1 MSYFSKL
8 HLGSRVSVKTTE
20 FDLGGLPIYQDAT
33 DATTKLA
40 TQHEVSDAI
49 DGVNLTMATMKSKL
63 VAIDAELASMPP
75 AVEIANITKA
85 ITNLV
90 FQMEQLYFN
99 STGST
104 TLPLPPAT
112 TASSSSTTTP
122 P

>member
-8 HLGSRVSVKTTE
+8 HLGSKVSVKSTE

-33 DATTKLA
+33 DATSKLA

-49 DGVNLTMATMKSKL
+49 DGVNLTIVGVKAKL
-63 VAIDAELASMPP
+63 VEIKAVVDLMPP
-75 AVEIANITKA
+75 VAEIAGITTS

-90 FQMEQLYFN
+90 YQMEQLYFN

-104 TLPLPPAT
+104 DLPVPPAT
-112 TASSSSTTTP
+112 TP
-122 P
+122 PP